1 MFPPSHQLI
10 AVATNIP
17 QNSCDCK
24 PFYPACRIPW
34 HLLDWKKVN
43 KKGGDEL
50 IKALF
55 LDFYGTL
62 AQEDARSYKPRRELF
77 DLALRRTGLQP
88 GRSLAH
94 RGLVFQRCPGSRGS
108 GDPGRVAQPPWEAG
122 PRPLPVRP
130 LSAGAFDGAA
140 FLILDAAAPMRYTDT
155 AFDKGTHFRRA
166 LWRYSHR

>member
-1 MFPPSHQLI
+1 M
-10 AVATNIP
+10 
-17 QNSCDCK
+17 
-24 PFYPACRIPW
+24 
-34 HLLDWKKVN
+34 
-43 KKGGDEL
+43 

-88 GRSLAH
+88 GEVWHIGDSFSSDV
-94 RGLVFQRCPGSRGS
+94 RGAAAVGIPAVWLNRRGKPAPG
-108 GDPGRVAQPPWEAG
+108 
-122 PRPLPVRP
+122 PLPVRP